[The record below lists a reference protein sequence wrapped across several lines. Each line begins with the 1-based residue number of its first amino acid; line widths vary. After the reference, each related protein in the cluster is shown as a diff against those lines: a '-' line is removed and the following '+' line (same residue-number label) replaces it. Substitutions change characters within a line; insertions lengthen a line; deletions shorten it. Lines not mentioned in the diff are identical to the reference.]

1 MTENERGR
9 WEHEFEALSEED
21 AEDEPCFEWRV
32 GFLDAVRLATIV
44 SFHNDSTIQ

>member
-1 MTENERGR
+1 MTENERER

-32 GFLDAVRLATIV
+32 GFLNAG
-44 SFHNDSTIQ
+44 